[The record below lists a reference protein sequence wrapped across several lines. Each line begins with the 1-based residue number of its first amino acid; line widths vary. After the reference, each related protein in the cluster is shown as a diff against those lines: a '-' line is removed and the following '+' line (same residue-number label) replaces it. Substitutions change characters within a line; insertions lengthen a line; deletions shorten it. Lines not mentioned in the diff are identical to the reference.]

1 MIRKIFVL
9 LVLLTSFVFN
19 SWSQPAVGQWEV
31 YPTRSTEANVIFDT
45 GDDLV
50 YFMSGNNLFSYDKS
64 SNEIEAYNVGNYLS
78 DSNIRVFITITKRI
92 I

>member
-1 MIRKIFVL
+1 MIKMIRKIFVL

-64 SNEIEAYNVGNYLS
+64 SNEIREKIMEKHIQSHNQQ
-78 DSNIRVFITITKRI
+78 TKK
-92 I
+92 